1 MNWRTWCSRSLC
13 LLCLSALLGCA
24 PQGTTAHR
32 PVRGGKGAPGLQGAA
47 SRLEARDSQLQETGI
62 LGTFKNGWSVPYGD
76 WNFAA
81 VVAGMH
87 RVRLDLFD
95 PLAGSIGTLILN
107 GKTVW
112 WYAPMAGQAYR
123 MPADA
128 AHVERL
134 LRIPLAPTDL
144 ANLLRGLPLGE
155 DTTWVK
161 WPAESAHVL
170 RSPDQRMR
178 LEFDPDSGM
187 LRRCQ
192 RLGRGSRVELE
203 VEYSEYRTVKGVA
216 LPHHVT
222 IQDPRNSRR
231 AVLNLT
237 EVTPHA
243 RLKGDPFTLEL
254 DGSVEVH
261 EWP

>member
-1 MNWRTWCSRSLC
+1 MNWRRSCSNFF
-13 LLCLSALLGCA
+13 LLPFIAVLGCA
-24 PQGTTAHR
+24 PQGAVSKR
-32 PVRGGKGAPGLQGAA
+32 PVPAGGRVPGLLNAA

-62 LGTFKNGWSVPYGD
+62 LGTLKNGWSVPYGD
-76 WNFAA
+76 WNFVA

-87 RVRLDLFD
+87 RVRLDLLD
-95 PLAGSIGTLILN
+95 PLAGPIGTLILN

-112 WYAPMAGQAYR
+112 WYAPLAGQAVR

-128 AHVERL
+128 AHVERI

-155 DTTWVK
+155 DNTWVR
-161 WPAESAHVL
+161 WPAEAPHVL

-178 LEFDPDSGM
+178 LEFDPASGA
-187 LRRCQ
+187 LRQCQ
-192 RLGRGSRVELE
+192 RFDKRGRVDLE
-203 VEYSEYRTVKGVA
+203 VEYSEYRMVKGIA
-216 LPHHVT
+216 LPHHIT
-222 IQDPRNSRR
+222 MHDPRSSRR
-231 AVLNLT
+231 AVLTLT

-254 DGSVEVH
+254 DPGVEVH